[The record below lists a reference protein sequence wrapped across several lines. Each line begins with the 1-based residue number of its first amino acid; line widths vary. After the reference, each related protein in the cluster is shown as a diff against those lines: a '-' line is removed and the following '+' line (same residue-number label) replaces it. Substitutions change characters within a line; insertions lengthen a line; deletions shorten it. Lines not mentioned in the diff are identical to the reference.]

1 MAYGTALSLGDF
13 GVIALFGTPGQP
25 TLPVLLYQQL
35 GSYRLELAAGTALWL
50 ITMLLLVFA
59 AFNLVSHERGR
70 RKRSK
75 STIETLAEV
84 RHA

>member
-1 MAYGTALSLGDF
+1 M
-13 GVIALFGTPGQP
+13 
-25 TLPVLLYQQL
+25 
-35 GSYRLELAAGTALWL
+35 ELAAGTALWL

-59 AFNLVSHERGR
+59 AFNLVSHERWR